1 MAAIETIKLVKGTG
15 QSAETLV
22 VNKGQE
28 ASFIKSGFKVATTKG
43 APPKSAPPKKARNTG
58 S

>member
-1 MAAIETIKLVKGTG
+1 MAAIETITLVKGTG

-28 ASFIKSGFKVATTKG
+28 ASYIKSGFKVATAKG
-43 APPKSAPPKKARNTG
+43 ASPKSAPSKKARKTG